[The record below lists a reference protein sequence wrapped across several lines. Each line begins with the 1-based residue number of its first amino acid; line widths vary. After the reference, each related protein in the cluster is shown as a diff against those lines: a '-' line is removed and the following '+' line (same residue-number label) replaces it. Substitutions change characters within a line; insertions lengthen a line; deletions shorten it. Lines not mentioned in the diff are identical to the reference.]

1 MKIGDVVKLKSGGV
15 RMTVNDMY
23 DGVVYCKWFDCN
35 GNVCEHYFSIEAVV
49 IFTEEDK

>member
-23 DGVVYCKWFDCN
+23 DGVVYCN
-35 GNVCEHYFSIEAVV
+35 GLIVMEMFVSIISALRL
-49 IFTEEDK
+49 